1 MLVYKFNRL
10 FETGKIFVENLAYS
24 YIYRMDKSGLGYID
38 VVYNVLE
45 NWYLKFAAVT
55 PKLVVGILVFLFFM
69 IASKYLSK
77 VAVKLFHKF
86 FPKSKRES
94 SLVTLIG
101 IFRFLIIVMGTFIAL
116 EIMGFSGFLW
126 KFIGSLGVAGV
137 IAGVALKDLVSSIF
151 SGMLIGIDKAFKVG
165 DYVIIGGNSGTVS
178 EIGFLTTKIISDDGK
193 KVYIPNQVI
202 FNAPFSNI
210 TASPQRKII
219 FNFDIPA
226 DENLAQAQQGIL
238 EVIQSLDNID
248 RNDTAEVIFTDLKQ
262 GVFNLQA
269 KFWMAVGANMM
280 QVKSEAYMKIK
291 QRLDTDGIQLV
302 TPTSININ
310 GTDTLIKNKDEQ

>member
-1 MLVYKFNRL
+1 MQKN
-10 FETGKIFVENLAYS
+10 
-24 YIYRMDKSGLGYID
+24 GLSYID

-45 NWYLKFAAVT
+45 NWYLKFAELT
-55 PKLVVGILVFLFFM
+55 PKLVVGILVFSFFL
-69 IASKYLSK
+69 ITSKYLSQF
-77 VAVKLFHKF
+77 AVKLFQK
-86 FPKSKRES
+86 ES

-101 IFRFLIIVMGTFIAL
+101 VFRFIIMLMGTFIAL

-165 DYVIIGGNSGTVS
+165 DYIMIGTNSGTVM

-210 TASPQRKII
+210 TASPQRRII
-219 FNFDIPA
+219 LNFEIPA
-226 DENLAQAQQGIL
+226 DEDVAKAQIGIL
-238 EVIQSLDNID
+238 EVIKNLENVDKL
-248 RNDTAEVIFTDLKQ
+248 DTAEVIFTDLKQ
-262 GVFNLQA
+262 GAFNLQA
-269 KFWMAVGANMM
+269 KFWMNVNANMVK
-280 QVKSEAYMKIK
+280 VKSEALIKIK
-291 QRLDTDGIQLV
+291 QRLDSDKIQLV
-302 TPTSININ
+302 TPTSISITNGESLIN
-310 GTDTLIKNKDEQ
+310 ENHD